1 MEKYKL
7 AKRIANFAWDFDP
20 YECMNQYSCIG
31 ELIRE
36 TLSGLFDKDYVHGLI
51 DWLADIATDCDD
63 TESKLYAAEL
73 LTEVKVYG

>member
-20 YECMNQYSCIG
+20 YGCMDEYRCIG
-31 ELIRE
+31 ELVRE
-36 TLSGLFDKDYVHGLI
+36 TLSGLFDKTYLSGLI

-63 TESKLYAAEL
+63 TESAEYAKKLLA
-73 LTEVKVYG
+73 EVKAYG